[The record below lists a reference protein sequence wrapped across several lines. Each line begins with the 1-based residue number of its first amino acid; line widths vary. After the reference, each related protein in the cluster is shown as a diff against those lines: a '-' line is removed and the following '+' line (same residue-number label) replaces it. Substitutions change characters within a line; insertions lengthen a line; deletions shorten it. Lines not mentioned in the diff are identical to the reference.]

1 MADDE
6 EVLRIA
12 RNPDPLTPEQRR
24 RNMSRIRAHD
34 TQPEMLLRQHLHAA
48 GLRYRIHDRRL
59 AGTPDLVF
67 PGRKAVIFVH
77 GCFWH
82 GHGCPKSVTPAT
94 NTAFWVE
101 KITRNRQR
109 DEAVDRALRAAGWR
123 ILTVWECALRGR
135 ARRTMPQVTQGVIAW
150 LEAGLA
156 EGEVSGD
163 WSAMS

>member
-1 MADDE
+1 MTELE
-6 EVLRIA
+6 EVSRLAQRL
-12 RNPDPLTPEQRR
+12 DPLTPEQRR
-24 RNMSRIRAHD
+24 HNMSQIRARD
-34 TQPEMLLRQHLHAA
+34 TQPEMLLRRHLHAA

-67 PGRKAVIFVH
+67 AGRKAVIFVH

-109 DEAVDRALRAAGWR
+109 DAAADRMLIAAGWR
-123 ILTVWECALRGR
+123 VLTVWECALRGR
-135 ARRTMPQVTQGVIAW
+135 TRRAMPEVTQTVIAW
-150 LEAGLA
+150 LDAGA
-156 EGEVSGD
+156 VEGQLSGD
-163 WSAMS
+163 WPAAS